1 VGRQSG
7 KPNRRREQLTVESNR
22 PQKVRSTTNK
32 VMKIFR
38 VIAAVAFLAAL
49 SAGSVF
55 AQPRPT
61 TPAGAAPAQTTNI
74 PETKIAL
81 VNTDEFADEK
91 TGITRL
97 VSAMKRVDGEFQP
110 RRTELQTLQQQIEKQ
125 TADLTKAAPLQDQKV
140 TQQQSDKIELLKTDL
155 KRKGEDAQ
163 AAYQQR
169 LQAILGPVYEDI
181 GKALD
186 AYAKA
191 HGITL
196 VLDVSKV
203 QGIVSA
209 SESLDIT
216 RPFITEFNSKNPA
229 TASLTPPE

>member
-1 VGRQSG
+1 
-7 KPNRRREQLTVESNR
+7 
-22 PQKVRSTTNK
+22 
-32 VMKIFR
+32 MKIFR
-38 VIAAVAFLAAL
+38 AIAAVAFLAAI

-55 AQPRPT
+55 AQPRTATPT
-61 TPAGAAPAQTTNI
+61 SPAPTQTGSL

-97 VSAMKRVDGEFQP
+97 VAAMKRVDGEFQP
-110 RRTELQTLQQQIEKQ
+110 RRTELQTLQGQIEKA
-125 TADLTKAAPLQDQKV
+125 TADLTKAQPLQDARV
-140 TQQQSDKIELLKTDL
+140 SQQQADKIEGMKTEF

-163 AAYQQR
+163 AAYQKK
-169 LQAILGPVYEDI
+169 LQDVLGPIYDDI

-186 AYAKA
+186 TYAKA

-196 VLDVSKV
+196 ILDVTKI
-203 QGIVSA
+203 QGILSA

-229 TASLTPPE
+229 TASLTPKE

>member
-1 VGRQSG
+1 
-7 KPNRRREQLTVESNR
+7 
-22 PQKVRSTTNK
+22 
-32 VMKIFR
+32 MKIFR
-38 VIAAVAFLAAL
+38 AIAAVAFLAAI
-49 SAGSVF
+49 SAGSVL
-55 AQPRPT
+55 AQPRTT
-61 TPAGAAPAQTTNI
+61 TPGSAPSTQTAAP

-97 VSAMKRVDGEFQP
+97 VNAMKRVDGEFQP
-110 RRTELQTLQQQIEKQ
+110 RRTELQTLQQQIDKA
-125 TADLTKAAPLQDQKV
+125 TADLTKAQPLQDARV
-140 TQQQSDKIELLKTDL
+140 SQQQADKIEAMKTEF

-163 AAYQQR
+163 AAYQKK
-169 LQAILGPVYEDI
+169 LQEVLGPVYDDI

-196 VLDVSKV
+196 ILDVTKI

-216 RPFITEFNSKNPA
+216 KPFIIEFNSKNPA
-229 TASLTPPE
+229 TASLTSPE

>member
-1 VGRQSG
+1 
-7 KPNRRREQLTVESNR
+7 
-22 PQKVRSTTNK
+22 
-32 VMKIFR
+32 MKIFR
-38 VIAAVAFLAAL
+38 AIAAVAFLAAI
-49 SAGSVF
+49 SAGSVL
-55 AQPRPT
+55 AQPKTTAPT
-61 TPAGAAPAQTTNI
+61 GPAPTQTGAL

-110 RRTELQTLQQQIEKQ
+110 RRTELQTLQTQIEKA
-125 TADLTKAAPLQDQKV
+125 TADLTKAQPLQDAKV
-140 TQQQSDKIELLKTDL
+140 SQQQADKIEGMKTEL

-163 AAYQQR
+163 AAYQKR
-169 LQAILGPVYEDI
+169 LQDVLGPVYDDI

-186 AYAKA
+186 TYAKA

-196 VLDVSKV
+196 VLDVTKI

>member
-1 VGRQSG
+1 
-7 KPNRRREQLTVESNR
+7 
-22 PQKVRSTTNK
+22 
-32 VMKIFR
+32 MKIFR
-38 VIAAVAFLAAL
+38 AIAAVAFLAAI
-49 SAGSVF
+49 SAGSVS
-55 AQPRPT
+55 AQVKPT
-61 TPAGAAPAQTTNI
+61 APANTAPSTQTGNV

-91 TGITRL
+91 TGISRL

-110 RRTELQTLQQQIEKQ
+110 RRTELQTLQQTIEKA
-125 TADLTKAAPLQDQKV
+125 TADLTKAQPLQDAKV
-140 TQQQSDKIELLKTDL
+140 SQQQADKIEGMKTEF

-163 AAYQQR
+163 AAYQKK
-169 LQAILGPVYEDI
+169 LQDVLGPIYDDI

-196 VLDVSKV
+196 ILDVTKI

>member
-1 VGRQSG
+1 
-7 KPNRRREQLTVESNR
+7 
-22 PQKVRSTTNK
+22 
-32 VMKIFR
+32 MKIFR
-38 VIAAVAFLAAL
+38 AIAAVAFLAVI
-49 SAGSVF
+49 SAGSVL
-55 AQPRPT
+55 AQPRTT
-61 TPAGAAPAQTTNI
+61 TPGSAPSTQTATP

-81 VNTDEFADEK
+81 VNTDEFTDEK

-97 VSAMKRVDGEFQP
+97 VNAMKRVDGEFQP
-110 RRTELQTLQQQIEKQ
+110 RRTELQTLQQQIDKA
-125 TADLTKAAPLQDQKV
+125 TADLTKAQPLQDARV
-140 TQQQSDKIELLKTDL
+140 SQQQADKIEAMKTEF

-163 AAYQQR
+163 AAYQKK
-169 LQAILGPVYEDI
+169 LQEVLGPVYDDI

-196 VLDVSKV
+196 ILDVTKI

-216 RPFITEFNSKNPA
+216 KPFIIEFNSKNPA
-229 TASLTPPE
+229 TASLTSPE

>member
-1 VGRQSG
+1 
-7 KPNRRREQLTVESNR
+7 
-22 PQKVRSTTNK
+22 
-32 VMKIFR
+32 MKIFR
-38 VIAAVAFLAAL
+38 AIAAVAFLAVV

-55 AQPRPT
+55 AQPRT
-61 TPAGAAPAQTTNI
+61 TPTAGAPAPAQTANI

-140 TQQQSDKIELLKTDL
+140 TQQQSDKIEVLKTDL

-163 AAYQQR
+163 AAYQKR
-169 LQAILGPVYEDI
+169 LQEILGPVYDDI

-186 AYAKA
+186 TYAKA

-196 VLDVSKV
+196 VLDVSKI

-229 TASLTPPE
+229 TASLTPRE

>member
-1 VGRQSG
+1 
-7 KPNRRREQLTVESNR
+7 
-22 PQKVRSTTNK
+22 
-32 VMKIFR
+32 MKIFR
-38 VIAAVAFLAAL
+38 AIAAVAFLAAI

-55 AQPRPT
+55 AQPRT
-61 TPAGAAPAQTTNI
+61 ATPASPAPTQTGSL

-97 VSAMKRVDGEFQP
+97 VAAMKRVDGEFQP
-110 RRTELQTLQQQIEKQ
+110 RRTELQTLQQQIEKA
-125 TADLTKAAPLQDQKV
+125 TADLTKAQPLQDARV
-140 TQQQSDKIELLKTDL
+140 SQQQADKIEGMKTDF

-163 AAYQQR
+163 AAYQKK
-169 LQAILGPVYEDI
+169 LQDVLGPIYDDI

-186 AYAKA
+186 TYAKA

-196 VLDVSKV
+196 ILDVTKI
-203 QGIVSA
+203 QGILSA

-229 TASLTPPE
+229 TASLAPKE

>member
-1 VGRQSG
+1 
-7 KPNRRREQLTVESNR
+7 
-22 PQKVRSTTNK
+22 
-32 VMKIFR
+32 MKIFR
-38 VIAAVAFLAAL
+38 AIAAVAFLAVI

-55 AQPRPT
+55 AQPRT
-61 TPAGAAPAQTTNI
+61 ATPASPAPTQTGSL

-97 VSAMKRVDGEFQP
+97 VAAMKRVDGEFQP
-110 RRTELQTLQQQIEKQ
+110 RRTELQTLQQQIEKA
-125 TADLTKAAPLQDQKV
+125 TTDLTKAQPLQDARV
-140 TQQQSDKIELLKTDL
+140 SQQQADKIEGMKTEF

-163 AAYQQR
+163 AAYQKK
-169 LQAILGPVYEDI
+169 LQDVLGPIYDDI

-186 AYAKA
+186 TYAKA

-196 VLDVSKV
+196 ILDVTKI
-203 QGIVSA
+203 QGILSA

-229 TASLTPPE
+229 TASLTPKE

>member
-1 VGRQSG
+1 
-7 KPNRRREQLTVESNR
+7 
-22 PQKVRSTTNK
+22 
-32 VMKIFR
+32 MKIFR
-38 VIAAVAFLAAL
+38 AIAAVAFLAAI

-55 AQPRPT
+55 AQPRT
-61 TPAGAAPAQTTNI
+61 ATPASPAPTQTGSL

-97 VSAMKRVDGEFQP
+97 VAAMKRVDGEFQP
-110 RRTELQTLQQQIEKQ
+110 RRTELQTLQQQIEKA
-125 TADLTKAAPLQDQKV
+125 TADLTKAQPLQDARV
-140 TQQQSDKIELLKTDL
+140 SQQQADKIEGMKTEF

-163 AAYQQR
+163 AAYQKK
-169 LQAILGPVYEDI
+169 LQDVLGPIYDDI

-186 AYAKA
+186 TYAKA

-196 VLDVSKV
+196 ILDVTKI
-203 QGIVSA
+203 QGILSA

-229 TASLTPPE
+229 TASLAPKE

>member
-1 VGRQSG
+1 
-7 KPNRRREQLTVESNR
+7 
-22 PQKVRSTTNK
+22 
-32 VMKIFR
+32 MKIFR
-38 VIAAVAFLAAL
+38 AIAAVAFLAAI

-55 AQPRPT
+55 AQPRTATPT
-61 TPAGAAPAQTTNI
+61 SPAPTQTGSL

-97 VSAMKRVDGEFQP
+97 VAAMKRVDGEFQP
-110 RRTELQTLQQQIEKQ
+110 RRTELQTLQGQIEKA
-125 TADLTKAAPLQDQKV
+125 TADLTKAQPLQDARV
-140 TQQQSDKIELLKTDL
+140 SQQQADKIEGMKTEF

-163 AAYQQR
+163 AAYQKK
-169 LQAILGPVYEDI
+169 LQDVLGPIYDDL

-186 AYAKA
+186 TYAKA

-196 VLDVSKV
+196 ILDVTKI
-203 QGIVSA
+203 QGILSA

-229 TASLTPPE
+229 TASLAPKE